1 MEEPEFVLWDKHPLA
16 RLVRFADVEA
26 SGLHEGS
33 YPLQFGWC
41 GLDLKPSVVL
51 VRPEPEWT
59 PQLFDPNAFE
69 MHGISH
75 ERAMREG
82 IDATEAANVLNIALT
97 DKAVVTDNVEWD
109 GYWTT
114 RLADATGVGIQFGYN
129 PSSLL
134 ASTFRSV
141 FDPWCVDREAELRD
155 TVDVFYP
162 HIHLA
167 DRDSLRMAALTRML
181 IDRQWAEWLLDR
193 PVLARPSGIGIEP
206 HPRR

>member
-1 MEEPEFVLWDKHPLA
+1 MEEPGFVLWDKHPLIT
-16 RLVRFADVEA
+16 LVRFADVEA

-51 VRPEPEWT
+51 VRPESEWT
-59 PQLFDPNAFE
+59 SQLFDPKAFE

-82 IDATEAANVLNIALT
+82 IDATEAAKVLNVALT
-97 DKAVVTDNVEWD
+97 GKAVVTDNVQWD

-114 RLADATGVGIQFGYN
+114 RLADTTGVGIRFGYN
-129 PSSLL
+129 PSGLL

-141 FDPWCVDREAELRD
+141 FDPWCVAREPELRD
-155 TVDVFYP
+155 VVDVFYP
-162 HIHLA
+162 HVHLA
-167 DRDSLRMAALTRML
+167 DLDALRMAALMRML

-193 PVLARPSGIGIEP
+193 PFLAPLSGSGTKP
-206 HPRR
+206 HTL